1 MTNKQLSSDY
11 LLLSSSL
18 EEICKKL
25 TELSNKDFS
34 NIHVDQAWSW
44 MPYVKDHIQ
53 FLLEQ
58 TDGLLQNLKDVP
70 PPVQK
75 TSEQIIIDSSQ

>member
-1 MTNKQLSSDY
+1 
-11 LLLSSSL
+11 
-18 EEICKKL
+18 
-25 TELSNKDFS
+25 
-34 NIHVDQAWSW
+34 